1 MTKKGKVKY
10 DKVIITKSD
19 RDKKFKAVFTGKV
32 GDVEKKKT
40 IHFGAKGM
48 SDFTIH
54 KDEKRKAR
62 YLARHNPKVTKENW
76 SVPDTPASLSRWILW
91 NKKSYNESLKDYKSR
106 FKLK

>member
-1 MTKKGKVKY
+1 MTKWDSVS
-10 DKVIITKSD
+10 ITKSD
-19 RDKKFKAVFTGKV
+19 RDKKFKAVFTNKEG
-32 GDVEKKKT
+32 KKKT

-48 SDFTIH
+48 SDYTIH

-91 NKKSYNESLKDYKSR
+91 NKKSYNESLKDYKKR

>member
-1 MTKKGKVKY
+1 MVKAVKF
-10 DKVIITKSD
+10 DKVVIVKSD
-19 RDKKFKAVFTGKV
+19 RDKKFKAVFTNKEG
-32 GDVEKKKT
+32 KKKT

-54 KDEKRKAR
+54 KDEKRKSR

-76 SVPDTPASLSRWILW
+76 SVADTPASLSRWILW
-91 NKKSYNESLKDYKSR
+91 NKKSYNDSLKDYKKR